1 MYYCNEFN
9 SLSVL
14 SLYEGEL
21 LGKVDKLYFD
31 KKLKKLI
38 EIELV
43 GEDFSK
49 LILPTKNIY
58 HVGKNAITVKN
69 NQAISIKV
77 EESHY
82 CLSPLNAKAY
92 SITGE
97 YLGSVKEISFDEK
110 FLTHKVLL
118 DNNATLDIDRLASCG
133 KNTMI
138 FCNANEK
145 VNISKFTPIKEPKK
159 FKQEEVQVAEI
170 LPTEIESNNI
180 VPVENNIKSQME
192 SCEFL
197 LGRVCVK
204 DIFNFNNELLIKAH
218 TIVNKKNLKEVNK
231 YGKLRELMLYSK

>member
-1 MYYCNEFN
+1 MYYCNEFY

-31 KKLKKLI
+31 KKLKKLM

-43 GEDFSK
+43 GEDGAR
-49 LILPTKNIY
+49 LVLQTKNIY

-69 NQAISIKV
+69 NQAISIRV
-77 EESHY
+77 AETEY
-82 CLSPLNAKAY
+82 CLCPLNSKAY

-97 YLGSVKEISFDEK
+97 YLGTVKEIGFNEK

-118 DNNATLDIDRLASCG
+118 DNNGTLDIELLASCG

-138 FCNANEK
+138 FCNGNEK
-145 VNISKFTPIKEPKK
+145 VNMKKFTPEKPPKK
-159 FKQEEVQVAEI
+159 FKEEDVQLAEI
-170 LPTEIESNNI
+170 LPAEK
-180 VPVENNIKSQME
+180 ENNHVVPIETHVKTQLE
-192 SCEFL
+192 SAEFL
-197 LGRVCVK
+197 LGRVCTK

-218 TIVNKKNLKEVNK
+218 AIINKKNLKEINK
-231 YGKLRELMLYSK
+231 YGKLRELMVYSR